1 MKNFFTLSIML
12 CVALIANAQ
21 AWDGATKTEVTPSD
35 GIYHITNG
43 AELAWIAEQSNAA
56 VIDWNIVLDNDIDLG
71 GKKWTPIGLN
81 NYFNGNFD
89 GQGHTISN
97 IYLNPVAADLCC
109 GLIGQMNST
118 SATVKNFTLTGKLKL
133 TKKYSGSN
141 ADYASVV
148 GLCNALGSME
158 NVHSYV
164 DIDATASVKCAN
176 YLGGLSARVKAVNF
190 IQCSYSG
197 TITIGAGTSFGKG
210 WGGMI
215 ATFNTGTAGAA
226 ASMKGC
232 WFDGSITSA
241 STSVAT
247 YGAAFIGYAKVP
259 TLAMDANYC
268 VGQFS
273 AETAP
278 TSFGVFISN
287 KDSGTQLVC
296 KGENVSGVKSTNYSF
311 ADYTV
316 TKYEGTKFT
325 TEEYHDGT
333 LAYTLNY
340 KSGQNFFGQDLTN
353 ANSAP
358 IVLND
363 GVNNVYKTYW
373 WAKENTNLGEDNQYA
388 FYYCNPIVKFPT
400 APKRTGATFV
410 KWVDKNNEELSVI
423 SKNTTFYAMFKQ
435 DVTVTGA
442 GAATLFLTNYATTI
456 PENVKVYACSVND
469 NVLVKDEITEVIPG
483 ETPVLIEAGEGTYSF
498 YEVYGTGTYSG
509 TNELQGTTEE
519 PTTIAFDVATPKYVL
534 QSFEGKAAFVKI
546 DKDAQLHAN
555 RAYLMPQSVNAK
567 EDYIFINDEPTGIE
581 EDQGSKFKVQG
592 PAYNLNGMRVNG
604 NYNGIVIING
614 KKHIK

>member
-1 MKNFFTLSIML
+1 MKKFFTLSIML

-43 AELAWIAEQSNAA
+43 AQLAWIAEQSNAA

-197 TITIGAGTSFGKG
+197 TITIGAGASFGKG

-296 KGENVSGVKSTNYSF
+296 KGENVSGVKSTNYSL
-311 ADYTV
+311 ADYTI
-316 TKYEGTKFT
+316 TKYAATTFT
-325 TEEYHDGT
+325 TGEYHNGT
-333 LAYTLNY
+333 LAYNLND
-340 KSGQNFFGQDLTN
+340 KSGLKMFGQDMGSLESHPVVF
-353 ANSAP
+353 ADSIA
-358 IVLND
+358 VF
-363 GVNNVYKTYW
+363 KTTYI
-373 WAKENTNLGEDNQYA
+373 AEENTVVNYNNHTLIFPEVPTVDGRQFVGWFDAQEGGTQY
-388 FYYCNPIVKFPT
+388 T
-400 APKRTGATFV
+400 ET
-410 KWVDKNNEELSVI
+410 
-423 SKNTTFYAMFKQ
+423 
-435 DVTVTGA
+435 
-442 GAATLFLTNYATTI
+442 
-456 PENVKVYACSVND
+456 
-469 NVLVKDEITEVIPG
+469 TEVNSD
-483 ETPVLIEAGEGTYSF
+483 LILYAHFTA
-498 YEVYGTGTYSG
+498 
-509 TNELQGTTEE
+509 L
-519 PTTIAFDVATPKYVL
+519 
-534 QSFEGKAAFVKI
+534 
-546 DKDAQLHAN
+546 
-555 RAYLMPQSVNAK
+555 
-567 EDYIFINDEPTGIE
+567 TGIE
-581 EDQGSKFKVQG
+581 DVQGSKFNAQG
-592 PAYNLNGMRVNG
+592 SMYNLNGIRVG
-604 NYNGIVIING
+604 ANYNGLVIKG
-614 KKHIK
+614 SKKYMHN